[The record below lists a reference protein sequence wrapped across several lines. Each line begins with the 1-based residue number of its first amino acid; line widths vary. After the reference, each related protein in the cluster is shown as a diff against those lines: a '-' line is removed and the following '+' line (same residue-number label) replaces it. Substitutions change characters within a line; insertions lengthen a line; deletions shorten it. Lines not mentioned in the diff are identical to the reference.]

1 MAASEVAS
9 NARPWQHK
17 IMANTKPLTPAQQK
31 WAAQYLPLARSLA
44 KKYKFDDVTV
54 FYEAICK
61 AARGYD
67 ESKGYTFRALLTRAC
82 HNAAIDMWRK
92 KADPLVVGC
101 KPEQLE
107 VSEAQPI
114 VNTSWTP
121 PPDVPER
128 KIRAPGMGK
137 RSLQMRA
144 REQGWGRPRGR
155 PRLLDD
161 ATVIKLLVDGHSLM
175 GATRALGVSRE
186 TIRKIC
192 QTNRKTIK
200 VLRSSRKIID
210 RRGQM
215 ADGNKMHNVITL
227 SPQQIAAAKDLRAK
241 GRSWRRV
248 AAEMHLLHGIKASYV
263 FWFNN
268 VPRGPADKR
277 KRRTK

>member
-1 MAASEVAS
+1 
-9 NARPWQHK
+9 
-17 IMANTKPLTPAQQK
+17 MANREPLTPAQQK
-31 WAAQYLPLARSLA
+31 WAAQYLPLARGLA

-67 ESKGYTFRALLTRAC
+67 QSKGYTFRALLTRAC

-107 VSEAQPI
+107 VSEVQPI

-121 PPDVPER
+121 PPDVPDR

-155 PRLLDD
+155 PRVLDD
-161 ATVIKLLVDGHSLM
+161 ATVLKLLFAGRTSAEAM
-175 GATRALGVSRE
+175 RALGVSRE

-192 QTNRKTIK
+192 QTNRKTLK
-200 VLRSSRKIID
+200 VLRSSRKRID
-210 RRGQM
+210 KRGQM
-215 ADGNKMHNVITL
+215 ADGNKMHKVITL
-227 SPQQIAAAKDLRAK
+227 SQQQIAAAKELRAA
-241 GRSWRRV
+241 GVSWRHL
-248 AAEMHLLHGIKASYV
+248 AAEMQWTHGIKASYV

-277 KRRTK
+277 KRRAKK

>member
-1 MAASEVAS
+1 
-9 NARPWQHK
+9 
-17 IMANTKPLTPAQQK
+17 MANREPLTPAQQK

-107 VSEAQPI
+107 VSEVQPI
-114 VNTSWTP
+114 VNTSWMP

-128 KIRAPGMGK
+128 KIRAPGMSV
-137 RSLQMRA
+137 RSIQRRA
-144 REQGWGRPRGR
+144 KEQGWAAKPGRPRV
-155 PRLLDD
+155 LDD
-161 ATVIKLLVDGHSLM
+161 ATVLKLLLAGKSQAD
-175 GATRALGVSRE
+175 AQRALGVCVR
-186 TIRKIC
+186 TVRDRCAKTR
-192 QTNRKTIK
+192 QTLK
-200 VLRSSRKIID
+200 VLRSSRKRID
-210 RRGQM
+210 KR
-215 ADGNKMHNVITL
+215 AKIVDGDKMHRMITL
-227 SPQQIAAAKDLRAK
+227 TPEQIAAAQNMRDHGVPWRELAANMLLRF
-241 GRSWRRV
+241 GV
-248 AAEMHLLHGIKASYV
+248 KASHQ
-263 FWFNN
+263 FWWNN

-277 KRRTK
+277 KRRATK

>member
-1 MAASEVAS
+1 
-9 NARPWQHK
+9 
-17 IMANTKPLTPAQQK
+17 MANKEPLTPAQQK

-107 VSEAQPI
+107 VSEVQPI

-121 PPDVPER
+121 PPDAPER
-128 KIRAPGMGK
+128 KIRAPGMSV
-137 RSLQMRA
+137 RSIQRRA
-144 REQGWGRPRGR
+144 KEQGWAAKPGRPRV
-155 PRLLDD
+155 LDD
-161 ATVIKLLVDGHSLM
+161 ATVLKLLLAGKSQAD
-175 GATRALGVSRE
+175 AQRALGVCVR
-186 TIRKIC
+186 TVRDRCAKTR
-192 QTNRKTIK
+192 QTLK
-200 VLRSSRKIID
+200 VLRSSRKRID
-210 RRGQM
+210 KRAKI
-215 ADGNKMHNVITL
+215 ADGNKMHKVITL

-241 GRSWRRV
+241 GRSWRKV
-248 AAEMHLLHGIKASYV
+248 AAEMHLLHGITASYV
-263 FWFNN
+263 FWWNN

-277 KRRTK
+277 KRRAKK